1 MTEKIDELRAAAQ
14 KILREQKGKI
24 PEAAVALVRFL
35 GTRRPL
41 MLALARDYLE
51 HLAAEAAEQ
60 EKKDKGAKGTKG
72 EKTPRPT
79 QDEGDVSVKKYD
91 VLPYRRR
98 THEQLVAAR
107 AAAASMVGAIYEAR
121 KVNGTAIGDLRWG
134 ELTKLVTEESWLA
147 GSYLQ
152 HGIEKTETAI
162 LLRLIGDFAVVS
174 DHSKKI
180 RDVIPPEKLREL
192 MEKAR
197 ELAPRMVEAGAR
209 LYAETIAT
217 ARIEV

>member
-1 MTEKIDELRAAAQ
+1 MTDQTDLQTAAQ
-14 KILREQKGKI
+14 RILREHKGKI
-24 PEAAVALVRFL
+24 PEATVALVRFL
-35 GTRRPL
+35 QTRRPL
-41 MLALARDYLE
+41 LLALARDYLE
-51 HLAAEAAEQ
+51 QLTAEAAE
-60 EKKDKGAKGTKG
+60 EKQQDKSEKGAKG

-79 QDEGDVSVKKYD
+79 QDEGKIRIKKYE
-91 VLPYRRR
+91 VPPYRRR
-98 THEQLVAAR
+98 THEQLIAAR

-134 ELTKLVTEESWLA
+134 ELTKLVTDECWLA

-162 LLRLIGDFAVVS
+162 LLRLIGEFAVVS

-180 RDVIPPEKLREL
+180 RDVISPEKLHEL